1 MFMIMTSGAM
11 FHLSA
16 TMFKS
21 AGIDEVMK
29 ENPDLAKDVAAA
41 MARSAEK
48 RVVKQFRDGRHGCMM
63 GNLFKSGS
71 SSPWSDPIPTTSMNF
86 SKKISS
92 LRSDASEPGSL
103 LDEIDEDSRKV
114 VMDI

>member
-1 MFMIMTSGAM
+1 MIMTSGAM

-41 MARSAEK
+41 SARSAEK
-48 RVVKQFRDGRHGCMM
+48 RVVKRNNSAM
-63 GNLFKSGS
+63 GTL
-71 SSPWSDPIPTTSMNF
+71 
-86 SKKISS
+86 
-92 LRSDASEPGSL
+92 A
-103 LDEIDEDSRKV
+103 
-114 VMDI
+114 

>member
-48 RVVKQFRDGRHGCMM
+48 E
-63 GNLFKSGS
+63 S
-71 SSPWSDPIPTTSMNF
+71 
-86 SKKISS
+86 
-92 LRSDASEPGSL
+92 
-103 LDEIDEDSRKV
+103 
-114 VMDI
+114 